1 MTKPKFLAK
10 QRLLVIL
17 SIVFFISFLVTTS
30 LRASFYSI
38 DISINAW
45 ISSIQS
51 SFFINVA
58 KGIDFV
64 FDTATLMVISLAIA
78 GILFIKKHKIES
90 IVLLGAMGGSAL
102 LVLAAKGIVQAP
114 RPLNGL
120 EFAFGFSYPSGH
132 TAGVI
137 VFSGTLA
144 FFAWQQWKS
153 EKAKTAI
160 SIGAVSLSSV
170 VAFSRIY
177 LDVHWLSDIVGSAF
191 LAVSWLCVVF
201 LIFRFLKNFSQV
213 NTTK

>member
-45 ISSIQS
+45 TSSIQS

-64 FDTATLMVISLAIA
+64 FDTTTLMAISLAIA

-191 LAVSWLCVVF
+191 LAVSWLCMVF